1 MTSHGAPES
10 VPAIKLERMNNRWL
24 QNVCVTLVSSL
35 LRHSRWQRMNNA
47 RRISR
52 GVVFSIFVL
61 TTRVAKDLGRFN
73 VESKSMSPEHDEYEQ
88 LSLIRNTETEC
99 AFNLITSGKQSSPL
113 G

>member
-1 MTSHGAPES
+1 MCNLDILLVETLTLATVLS
-10 VPAIKLERMNNRWL
+10 LE
-24 QNVCVTLVSSL
+24 
-35 LRHSRWQRMNNA
+35 RMNNA